1 MCKQLPKNKERD
13 QIPHMVQHA
22 IVVLRSESS
31 LIKVCY
37 VSYSD
42 CERISQIEPRL
53 YSATQAR
60 YKVAAVGFEN
70 P

>member
-1 MCKQLPKNKERD
+1 MRLY
-13 QIPHMVQHA
+13 A
-22 IVVLRSESS
+22 IVVLRSVSS

-37 VSYSD
+37 ISYSD
-42 CERISQIEPRL
+42 GECISQIEPRL

-70 P
+70 PQHLENTIILDSR